1 MIQPPTP
8 RKSLPRATDANESAA
23 PVIAENEPH
32 WLRLDQLPGFMWQAI
47 RAMGKSVFSPLT
59 RTALDRI
66 EVIADLGGNGP
77 HSRQQIDAIS
87 HRLCTQ
93 SAPSNIV
100 EYSAA
105 ELAQLFSGLYRA
117 QAIQFETLDLTYLLV
132 KDPMGS
138 YIYRW
143 PTADTHRH
151 AARIGTTHKFLIDKP

>member
-1 MIQPPTP
+1 MIQPPAP
-8 RKSLPRATDANESAA
+8 RKPVLRATQSAA
-23 PVIAENEPH
+23 PTIVGDDSR

-59 RTALDRI
+59 RTDIERI

-77 HSRQQIDAIS
+77 HIRQQIDATS
-87 HRLCTQ
+87 HRLRSQ
-93 SAPSNIV
+93 SSPSNIV

-105 ELAQLFSGLYRA
+105 ELAQLFGSLYRA
-117 QAIQFETLDLTYLLV
+117 QAIQFETPDLTYLLV

-143 PTADTHRH
+143 PTTDTHRRS
-151 AARIGTTHKFLIDKP
+151 ARIGTANKFLIGKL

>member
-8 RKSLPRATDANESAA
+8 RKSLPKATDAKESAA
-23 PVIAENEPH
+23 PAIVGDDPR

-47 RAMGKSVFSPLT
+47 RAMGQSVFSPLT

-77 HSRQQIDAIS
+77 HSRQQIDATS
-87 HRLCTQ
+87 HRLRMQ
-93 SAPSNIV
+93 SCPSNIV

-105 ELAQLFSGLYRA
+105 ELAQLFGGLYRA
-117 QAIQFETLDLTYLLV
+117 QAIQFETPDLTYLLV

-143 PTADTHRH
+143 PTTDTHRRS
-151 AARIGTTHKFLIDKP
+151 ARIGTANKFLIGKP

>member
-1 MIQPPTP
+1 MP
-8 RKSLPRATDANESAA
+8 RTTDANESAV
-23 PVIAENEPH
+23 PTIMGDDPR

-47 RAMGKSVFSPLT
+47 RAMGQSVFSPLT

-77 HSRQQIDAIS
+77 HSRQQIDATS
-87 HRLCTQ
+87 HRLRTQ
-93 SAPSNIV
+93 SCPSNIV

-105 ELAQLFSGLYRA
+105 ELAQLFGGLYRA
-117 QAIQFETLDLTYLLV
+117 QAIQFETPDLTYLLV

-143 PTADTHRH
+143 PTGDTLGRSKMIDVTRRH
-151 AARIGTTHKFLIDKP
+151 LSLDRK